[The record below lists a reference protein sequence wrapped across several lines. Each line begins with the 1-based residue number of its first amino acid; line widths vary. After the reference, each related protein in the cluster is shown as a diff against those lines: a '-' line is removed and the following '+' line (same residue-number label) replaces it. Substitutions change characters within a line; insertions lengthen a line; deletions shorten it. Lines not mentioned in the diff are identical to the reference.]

1 MQNPGTPTSGPQKPG
16 AVVSTSWLAEH
27 LNDPDLRIVDA
38 TWAMPSSG
46 ADPKAAFVER
56 HIPGAVFFDIDAIAR
71 PNTDPLPHMLPS
83 AEDFAAKVGAMGIG
97 SEDFV
102 VCYDTHGLM
111 TAARAWWMFRV
122 FGHDRVAVLDGG
134 LPKWVADGHPVVA
147 GQPTPAFK
155 TFTPAFRPDLVR
167 SKDDIRANIDT
178 RREQVVDARA
188 AGRFDGSVAESWP
201 GRRAGHIPG
210 SRNLPFTDLLD
221 PASKVVLPA
230 GQLRDLAA
238 GAGVSLDRPVVA
250 SCGSGVTACVVVL
263 GLYLAGRTDVA
274 VYDGSWAEWG
284 LPGDTPVA
292 TGPAD

>member
-1 MQNPGTPTSGPQKPG
+1 MQNSGTRKPG
-16 AVVSTSWLAEH
+16 ALVSTAWLAEH
-27 LNDPDLRIVDA
+27 LNDADLHIVDA
-38 TWAMPSSG
+38 TWAMPASG
-46 ADPKAAFVER
+46 ADPKAAFAER

-83 AEDFAAKVGAMGIG
+83 ADDFAAKVGALGIG
-97 SEDFV
+97 NEDFV

-134 LPKWVADGHPVVA
+134 LPQWIADGHAVVG

-155 TFTPAFRPDLVR
+155 TFTPAFRPELVR
-167 SKDDIRANIDT
+167 SKADMLANLT
-178 RREQVVDARA
+178 SRQEQVVDARA

-221 PASKVVLPA
+221 PATKVVLPA
-230 GQLRDLAA
+230 DQLQGKVA
-238 GAGVSLDRPVVA
+238 GAGVTLDRPVVA
-250 SCGSGVTACVVVL
+250 SCGSGVTACVLAL
-263 GLYLAGRTDVA
+263 GLYQLGKTDVA

>member
-1 MQNPGTPTSGPQKPG
+1 MAQNPG
-16 AVVSTSWLAEH
+16 AMVSTAWLAEH
-27 LNDPDLRIVDA
+27 LNDPDVRIVDA
-38 TWAMPSSG
+38 TWAMPASG
-46 ADPKAAFVER
+46 ANPQAAFVER

-83 AEDFAAKVGAMGIG
+83 AEDFAAKVGALGIG

-134 LPKWVADGHPVVA
+134 LPLWVADGHPVVG

-155 TFTPAFRPDLVR
+155 NVTPAFRPELVR
-167 SKDDIRANIDT
+167 GKDALLANLDSNA
-178 RREQVVDARA
+178 EQVVDARA
-188 AGRFDGSVAESWP
+188 GGRFDGSVAESWP

-221 PASKVVLPA
+221 PSSKRLLPLDR
-230 GQLRDLAA
+230 LRALVD

-250 SCGSGVTACVVVL
+250 SCGSGVTACVLAL
-263 GLYLAGRTDVA
+263 GFYQLGKTDVA

-284 LPGDTPVA
+284 LPGETPVA
-292 TGPAD
+292 TGPATP